1 MSVFFR
7 RSCGAA
13 IAYAV
18 ASQGAWA
25 ELTANDVWADW
36 QAYMG
41 GMGYSISG
49 GESTSGNV
57 TTVSDLTMSMAIP
70 DAEASFELIMPEV
83 TFTENG
89 DGTVAIGMP
98 EQFPITVNI
107 AADGEDPVKL
117 VLDYALTNMAM
128 VVSGTPTDMT
138 YTYSVDKN
146 AVSLASVEAEGETM
160 PEGALNVSFVLDALA
175 GTSQMKIGD
184 TMRDIA
190 QNMTAGTITYDVAFD
205 DPESDDAGTLSGSIA
220 DVSYSGAGS
229 IPNEIDATD
238 YGAFL
243 NSGFKFDGAF
253 SYKSGNG
260 AMQGTGDGEEFAMS
274 SRSTGGDFRF
284 AMDSN
289 HLLYDL
295 GQSGSEISVTVS
307 DLPFPIDLKM
317 AKSGFKLDVPIQAGD
332 APQPFAFGMN
342 LTDFTMS
349 DMIWGMFDPAGALP
363 RDPAT
368 VALDTTGT
376 AKVLVDFL
384 DPAVAETL
392 EKTGAAPGELNSLKI
407 NQLLVSMVGAKLA
420 GTGDFEFDNSNL
432 EAFDGMPAPSGVAN
446 LEISGANALI
456 DKLIAMGFVS
466 DQDAMGARMMMGLLA
481 VPGDAPDTLKS
492 TIEINKQGHIV
503 ANGQRIK

>member
-274 SRSTGGDFRF
+274 SKSTGGDFRF

>member
-18 ASQGAWA
+18 ATQGAWA
-25 ELTANDVWADW
+25 DLTANDVWADW

-49 GESTSGNV
+49 GENTSGNI
-57 TTVSDLTMSMAIP
+57 TTVSDLTMSMEIP

-98 EQFPITVNI
+98 EQFPVTLNI
-107 AADGEDPVKL
+107 AAEGEDPVKV
-117 VLDYALTNMAM
+117 VLDYTLTNMAM

-146 AVSLASVEAEGETM
+146 AVTLSSLEAEGEAM

-175 GTSQMKIGD
+175 GTSQMQIGE

-190 QNMTAGTITYDVAFD
+190 QNLTAGNITYDIAFD
-205 DPESDDAGTLSGSIA
+205 DPESDDAGSFSGSIA
-220 DVSYSGAGS
+220 DVSYTGSGS
-229 IPNEIDATD
+229 IPNKINAAD

-243 NSGFKFDGAF
+243 NSGFKFDGGL

-260 AMQGTGDGEEFAMS
+260 AMQGTGDGDAFAMS
-274 SRSTGGDFRF
+274 SKSTGGDFRF

-295 GQSGSEISVTVS
+295 GQSGSEISVTVQ

-317 AKSGFKLDVPIQAGD
+317 AKSGFKLDMPIQAGD

-363 RDPAT
+363 HDPAT

-384 DPAVAETL
+384 DPKVAETL
-392 EKTGAAPGELNSLKI
+392 ESTGAAPGELNTLKI
-407 NQLLVSMVGAKLA
+407 NELLISMVGAKLGA
-420 GTGDFEFDNSNL
+420 TGDFEFDNSNL

-446 LEISGANALI
+446 LELSGANALI

-481 VPGDAPDTLKS
+481 VPGDGPDTLKS